1 VNVAHTYQDKEGV
14 QTLAQKDVKL
24 IHFVIIVV
32 STALS
37 AASFVFS
44 LPQETPFKPVLSATT
59 KNPTQ
64 PTTRTT
70 LSQYKTTAQNK
81 AENNFQPKRK
91 SVSKNHKRRGFRPVL
106 VKKIKSKIVAG
117 NSPNSVL
124 VYNSSRSRQNGL

>member
-1 VNVAHTYQDKEGV
+1 MNQDKEADE
-14 QTLAQKDVKL
+14 TLAQKDVKL

-44 LPQETPFKPVLSATT
+44 LPPEDPLKPVLSATA

-64 PTTRTT
+64 PRTRTT
-70 LSQYKTTAQNK
+70 LSKYRTSAQNK
-81 AENNFQPKRK
+81 AESSSQPKRK
-91 SVSKNHKRRGFRPVL
+91 FVSKNHKKRGFRPVL